1 MENPVA
7 ARRNVELAPPVPVQT
22 TKGDDAAAPS
32 GKPAGTPF
40 ARDEKMNWATQ
51 PLYLFCPNVKSC
63 ICSLVCPW
71 WNLLTGIYVKVR
83 LSLSLSLTLV
93 LVLTTCIA
101 RASRSRSPR
110 RRTRA
115 F

>member
-32 GKPAGTPF
+32 GKPF
-40 ARDEKMNWATQ
+40 AHDKKMNWATQ
-51 PLYLFCPNVKSC
+51 PLYLFCPNTNSC
-63 ICSLVCPW
+63 IVSLICPW

-83 LSLSLSLTLV
+83 LSLSLSLM
-93 LVLTTCIA
+93 LVLTTTHIA
-101 RASRSRSPR
+101 RASHSRFSPR